1 MKHSYNKLG
10 DTCALCGRAE
20 YDHSD
25 SAQCEACPAT
35 GPCEVIGTMLLCALC
50 QEKELRVAIPEV
62 INEISPREA
71 RITELTN
78 LLGKE
83 IPVDSRAY
91 FVSEVTAITDIE
103 KQVSDL
109 ENPQYALAELVEKRL
124 FEFRKRLFQLK
135 NEAIEL
141 KIDIDSDQRYLNIIV
156 PKLREEEREKFK
168 NYDITYKPS
177 AVASAAKPSA
187 PRMSA
192 NEKAYASMAAML
204 GISVEAYK
212 RSLETAMKNATGA
225 VCTCQQTPGLCKVHP
240 KG

>member
-1 MKHSYNKLG
+1 MKHSFNKLG
-10 DTCALCGRAE
+10 DTCALCGRSE
-20 YDHSD
+20 YDHGD

-35 GPCEVIGTMLLCALC
+35 GPCEIVGTMLLCALC
-50 QEKELRVAIPEV
+50 QEKEARVAAPEV
-62 INEISPREA
+62 ISEISPREA

-83 IPVDSRAY
+83 IPVDSRHY
-91 FVSEVTAITDIE
+91 FVSEVTSIVDIE
-103 KQVSDL
+103 KQLVGVD
-109 ENPQYALAELVEKRL
+109 NPQYALAEIVEKRL
-124 FEFRKRLFQLK
+124 FEFRKRLYAIK
-135 NEAIEL
+135 NEVNEL
-141 KIDIDSDQRYLNIIV
+141 KVDIDSDQRYLNIIV
-156 PKLREEEREKFK
+156 PKLREEERAKFK

-177 AVASAAKPSA
+177 AVVSATKPTA

-192 NEKAYASMAAML
+192 NDKAYASMATML

-240 KG
+240 KS